1 MSARTTRGSST
12 GANFSYFAKSREG
25 RERESISTHD
35 HRRRNG
41 GHSYRRRP
49 CRSGRRRGTPVNRYD
64 CTSGY
69 YIKIKPRHH
78 YKFSVGKGGKFAYKP
93 ANQKIVFKT
102 GYLHKDWY
110 GGFRRDANTHDP
122 IVDIYLK
129 DGSGSDTCY
138 V

>member
-1 MSARTTRGSST
+1 MRLIRKLAAVVTATAV
-12 GANFSYFAKSREG
+12 GAA
-25 RERESISTHD
+25 TLAV
-35 HRRRNG
+35 
-41 GHSYRRRP
+41 P
-49 CRSGRRRGTPVNRYD
+49 ALAQVPPVDRYN

-69 YIKIKPRHH
+69 YIKIKPKHH

-93 ANQKIVFKT
+93 ARQKIVFKT

-110 GGFRRDANTHDP
+110 GGFRRDPNTKDP